1 MIVTIKPS
9 KAEGRMFAP
18 PSKSMA
24 HRLLICAGCAEGTSV
39 ISNVDLSEDIL
50 ATLYCLRA
58 LGAGI
63 VYKDRSVTVSGVD
76 IRRTPHPSELSCREC
91 GSTLRFMIPVC
102 LMSGQKNTLTGS
114 EVLLKR
120 PLGVYEEICRDQGL
134 TFTKEGSL
142 LTVEGRL
149 RAGDY
154 VVPGNI
160 SSQFIS
166 GLLFVLPLL
175 DEDSR
180 IVLVPPVESRP
191 YIQMTMQALEMFGV
205 SVFWEETDTTGP
217 APCVIRIP
225 GGQKYQPQDLSV
237 EGDYSNAAFFEALNL
252 IGGKVLVEGLSENSL
267 QGDQVYRSCFEQ
279 LAAGTPELD
288 ISDCPDLGPVLMAM
302 AAGLNG
308 AVFTG
313 TKRLEIKESDRGAA
327 MQQELEKMN
336 ARVERM
342 ENEIRVWP
350 GLSSPRE
357 TLDGHNDHRIVMAL
371 SVLLTKT
378 GGAVRGAEAV
388 SKSLPDFFD
397 RLKELGIEF
406 TAADR
411 PQ

>member
-1 MIVTIKPS
+1 
-9 KAEGRMFAP
+9 
-18 PSKSMA
+18 
-24 HRLLICAGCAEGTSV
+24 
-39 ISNVDLSEDIL
+39 
-50 ATLYCLRA
+50 
-58 LGAGI
+58 
-63 VYKDRSVTVSGVD
+63 
-76 IRRTPHPSELSCREC
+76 
-91 GSTLRFMIPVC
+91 
-102 LMSGQKNTLTGS
+102 
-114 EVLLKR
+114 
-120 PLGVYEEICRDQGL
+120 
-134 TFTKEGSL
+134 
-142 LTVEGRL
+142 
-149 RAGDY
+149 
-154 VVPGNI
+154 
-160 SSQFIS
+160 
-166 GLLFVLPLL
+166 
-175 DEDSR
+175 
-180 IVLVPPVESRP
+180 
-191 YIQMTMQALEMFGV
+191 
-205 SVFWEETDTTGP
+205 
-217 APCVIRIP
+217 
-225 GGQKYQPQDLSV
+225 
-237 EGDYSNAAFFEALNL
+237 
-252 IGGKVLVEGLSENSL
+252 
-267 QGDQVYRSCFEQ
+267 FEQ